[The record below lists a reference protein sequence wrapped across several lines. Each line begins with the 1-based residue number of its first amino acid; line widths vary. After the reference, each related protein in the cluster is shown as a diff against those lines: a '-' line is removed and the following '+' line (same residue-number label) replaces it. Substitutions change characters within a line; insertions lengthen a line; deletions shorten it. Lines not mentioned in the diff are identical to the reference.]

1 MHLINEHIVTV
12 LRGCIKMTSVIQ
24 HNEYLN
30 EEMVKGQVMKC
41 VMTATQYQ
49 TMDELQIECK
59 LKTHGYVLE
68 AV

>member
-1 MHLINEHIVTV
+1 MINEHIETIVK
-12 LRGCIKMTSVIQ
+12 GCIKMISAIQ

-30 EEMVKGQVMKC
+30 EEMARDQVTKRAMM
-41 VMTATQYQ
+41 VTHYL
-49 TMDELQIECK
+49 TMDALQIECK